1 MLGFLDLALYAI
13 LLLEINAAAIIC
25 KKWAEI
31 EG

>member
-1 MLGFLDLALYAI
+1 MTLVLYAI
-13 LLLEINAAAIIC
+13 LLLEIKAAAIIC